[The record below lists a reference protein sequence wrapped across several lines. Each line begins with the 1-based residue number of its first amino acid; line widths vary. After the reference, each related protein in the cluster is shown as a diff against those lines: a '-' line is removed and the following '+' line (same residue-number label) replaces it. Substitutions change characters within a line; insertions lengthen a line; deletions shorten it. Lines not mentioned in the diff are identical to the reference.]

1 MKFILFS
8 LLLLSSCNL
17 FSQVKPSQ
25 PKIRISSGVFTTKYE
40 LGDKDVKA
48 KDVRAHLETTSP
60 EAYYRWRKSES
71 AGISSLIFSI
81 VGLGGIIYAITA
93 TDDTQKAA
101 GYFISAGGL
110 STSLVCALVSSARQE
125 KAADIYNRKF
135 GY

>member
-1 MKFILFS
+1 MKFLLFS

-17 FSQVKPSQ
+17 FSQVKTTQ

-71 AGISSLIFSI
+71 AGISALVFSF
-81 VGLGGIIYAITA
+81 VGLGGAIYAITNSGDTERA
-93 TDDTQKAA
+93 T
-101 GYFISAGGL
+101 GFLISAGGF
-110 STSLVCALVSSARQE
+110 STSLICALVSSARQE
-125 KAADIYNRKF
+125 KAAEIYNRKY